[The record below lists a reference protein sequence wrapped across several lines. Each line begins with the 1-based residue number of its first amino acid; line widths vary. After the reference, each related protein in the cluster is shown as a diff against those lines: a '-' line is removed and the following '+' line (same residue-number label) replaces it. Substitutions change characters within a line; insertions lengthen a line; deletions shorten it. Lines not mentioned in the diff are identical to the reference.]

1 MTSDTQ
7 SSEFLHPTPPAVEA
21 PIRYLPE
28 WIINPPCGRPD
39 KPLIGR
45 DHGLWLV
52 VSTNVHEDSWRLL
65 KQQYAN
71 SSRIDQRKRALYDS
85 SKRLMDICGALVLL
99 IALAPLLLIVALL
112 IRLDSPGPA
121 LFHQFRVG
129 LNGRR
134 FTIWKFRTM
143 HPSAHS
149 YARSPRGLDDR
160 RVTRLGRFLRRTS
173 IDELP
178 QLINVLRGEMSLIGP
193 RPEMPFIAARYTRV
207 ERQRL
212 TLRPGMTGLWQIS
225 PARSAPI
232 HHNLHC
238 DLHYI
243 RNRNLLLDTAIL
255 LRTVLV
261 VVSGNGPH

>member
-7 SSEFLHPTPPAVEA
+7 SSEFLEPKPPAVEA
-21 PIRYLPE
+21 PISYFSE
-28 WIINPPCGRPD
+28 WIATPPYARPD
-39 KPLIGR
+39 KPVVGR

-52 VSTNVHEDSWRLL
+52 RTRNVHENSWLRL
-65 KQQYAN
+65 KQQYAE
-71 SSRIDQRKRALYDS
+71 SARMDQRDRALYDS
-85 SKRLMDICGALVLL
+85 SKRFMDICGALVLL
-99 IALAPLLLIVALL
+99 VALTPFFLIVALL
-112 IRLDSPGPA
+112 IRMDSPGPA
-121 LFHQFRVG
+121 LFRQFRVG
-129 LNGRR
+129 FKGRR
-134 FTIWKFRTM
+134 FMIWKFRTM
-143 HPSAHS
+143 HTSARC
-149 YARSPRGLDDR
+149 YARSPRHPDDR

-193 RPEMPFIAARYTRV
+193 RPEMPFIAARYTRI

-212 TLRPGMTGLWQIS
+212 AVRPGMTGLWQIS

-243 RNRNLLLDTAIL
+243 RHRNLLLDAAIL